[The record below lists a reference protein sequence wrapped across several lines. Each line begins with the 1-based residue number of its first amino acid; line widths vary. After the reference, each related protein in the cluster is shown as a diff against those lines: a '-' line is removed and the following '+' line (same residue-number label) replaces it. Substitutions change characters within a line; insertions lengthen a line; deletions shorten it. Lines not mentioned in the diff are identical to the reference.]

1 MHFFHH
7 RNPEKTP
14 EKNDRFDPPL
24 RPMGKKERP
33 WSPRPLL
40 VQGLLHHE
48 HWADTC
54 AGDGQRVS
62 TTELDHLTDLGF
74 RVYVCVCV
82 SVCVCAFYLF
92 FLGWGGLGFGFSVWC
107 LGFGV

>member
-1 MHFFHH
+1 
-7 RNPEKTP
+7 
-14 EKNDRFDPPL
+14 
-24 RPMGKKERP
+24 MGKKERP

-74 RVYVCVCV
+74 RVYMCVCV
-82 SVCVCAFYLF
+82 LFISF
-92 FLGWGGLGFGFSVWC
+92 FLGGGGEGGFRVW
-107 LGFGV
+107 V